1 MLGQTR
7 NKKNKE
13 IISAMCIVMA
23 IAVVFSFVSTA
34 FAANSNDEVASFRT
48 MSTAIIKGS
57 ENVPEI
63 SVSKFLGNIWENTG
77 INQLINGEIPAAEH
91 VASDDPF
98 AGIVAPGWQKLL
110 MMVY

>member
-13 IISAMCIVMA
+13 IISAMCIIMA
-23 IAVVFSFVSTA
+23 IAAVFSFASTI

-48 MSTAIIKGS
+48 MSTAVIKGS

-63 SVSKFLGNIWENTG
+63 SVGAFLKNIWKNTG
-77 INQLINGEIPAAEH
+77 INQLINGEIPAGEH
-91 VASDDPF
+91 VASEDPF

-110 MMVY
+110 IN